1 MTTAQDMLPTVF
13 LPGFLCDERV
23 WADTISQLTISGP
36 HIPLHFKDC
45 KDLQDML
52 DLLIQLPYPR
62 FNLIGFSMGGYVAE
76 LFATQHPERLQRLGL
91 VAVNVGALS
100 ERERQWRLNMKE
112 MLGKFQYRGMNEKEL
127 SRFLHPNS
135 LNNPHVTQT
144 IVDMSAGYTSEMYL
158 NQMMATL
165 DRKDLAAELSQLP
178 CPILIV
184 AGRED
189 RVVPLRQI
197 ESLHQ
202 HIPQAE
208 FKIIDESGHYV
219 PLEKP
224 AELAQILSYFYS
236 GQQS

>member
-1 MTTAQDMLPTVF
+1 MNSSQDLIPTVF

-23 WADTISQLTISGP
+23 WSDTIARLTVPGP
-36 HIPLHFKDC
+36 LVSLHFKDC
-45 KDLQDML
+45 KNLQDML
-52 DLLIQLPYPR
+52 NLIVHLPYPR
-62 FNLIGFSMGGYVAE
+62 FHLVGFSMGGYVAK
-76 LFATQHPERLQRLGL
+76 LFATQHPDRLQRLSL

-100 ERERQWRLNMKE
+100 ERERQWRLSMKE
-112 MLGKFQYRGMNEKEL
+112 FLGKYKYRGMNEKEL

-135 LNNPHVTQT
+135 LGNPHVTQT

-165 DRKDLAAELSQLP
+165 DRKDLTAELRQLS

-184 AGRED
+184 GGRED
-189 RVVPLRQI
+189 RVVPLKQL

-202 HIPQAE
+202 QIPQAK
-208 FKIIDESGHYV
+208 FQIIEECGHYI

-224 AELAQILSYFYS
+224 DEMAQVLSHFSS
-236 GQQS
+236 GQ

>member
-1 MTTAQDMLPTVF
+1 MTTSQDLLPTVF

-23 WADTISQLTISGP
+23 WADTISQLTAPGP
-36 HIPLHFKDC
+36 FVSLHFKDC

-52 DLLIQLPYPR
+52 NLLIQLPYPR

-76 LFATQHPERLQRLGL
+76 LFATQYPERLQHLAL
-91 VAVNVGALS
+91 IAVNVGPLS

-135 LNNPHVTQT
+135 LSKAHVTNT
-144 IVDMSAGYTSEMYL
+144 IIDMSAGYTSEMYL

-165 DRKDLAAELSQLP
+165 DRKDLGAELAQLS
-178 CPILIV
+178 CPILLV
-184 AGRED
+184 AGRDD
-189 RVVPLRQI
+189 RVVPLKQI

-202 HIPQAE
+202 QVPQA
-208 FKIIDESGHYV
+208 KLHIIDECGHYV

-224 AELAQILSYFYS
+224 AELAQILNRALLAYS
-236 GQQS
+236 